1 MGIGILPI
9 SVLAGNYVNNIGV
22 EMTQEEVNNLKSLA
36 FTDEQIDTMDYEEFN
51 SNRNIHGEV
60 ISSITKYYKTTNYFL
75 PTRSSDSNE
84 PVNWVTSEIT
94 RDEYENADDE
104 IVAYGMDGMTITE
117 YKMMTTQII
126 ELNKKSYRY
135 RIDLKW
141 KKLPKTRSY
150 DIMGIGIEEKVY
162 PDSTNMYYRT
172 TAGIDDVEHQASTFD
187 VFTSAVWKKS
197 ASGVAV
203 TFKLPTGTAKRRITS
218 IQSYMYF
225 NVKKN
230 TSIPINVLNAYG
242 DYKHAQKTVDS
253 SISGSISIGKGGIG
267 FGAGLSVSI
276 VESYDSISTAHAIAD
291 ELNWT

>member
-1 MGIGILPI
+1 MNSFGI
-9 SVLAGNYVNNIGV
+9 

-36 FTDEQIDTMDYEEFN
+36 FTDEQINTMDYEEFN
-51 SNRNIHGEV
+51 INKNLHGKI
-60 ISSITKYYKTTNYFL
+60 ISTNTKYYKTTTYFL
-75 PTRSSDSNE
+75 ITRSSNSNE
-84 PVNWVTSEIT
+84 PVNWITFEINKDEFENSEN
-94 RDEYENADDE
+94 EM
-104 IVAYGMDGMTITE
+104 VAYGMDGMTVTE

-126 ELNKKSYRY
+126 EINKKSYRY

-141 KKLPKTRSY
+141 KKIPKTRSY

-187 VFTSAVWKKS
+187 VFTSAVWKRS

-203 TFKLPTGTAKRRITS
+203 TSKLPTGTAKRRITAIS
-218 IQSYMYF
+218 SYMYF

-242 DYKHAQKTVDS
+242 DYKQAQKSVS
-253 SISGSISIGKGGIG
+253 SSVSAGISIGKGGIG
-267 FGAGLSVSI
+267 FSAGVSASI

-291 ELNWT
+291 DLNWT